1 MLSTCS
7 AESPFGPVGAH
18 PNPGG
23 PMRSRNAIWR
33 ITLAAA
39 LIGAVAAPAAA
50 QPGKDKKEEKKEEKA
65 EKKADKAEEKADK
78 KDEKADKKD
87 EKADEK
93 ADKKDANAEE
103 RQAKRQERR
112 KERRA
117 KIKEK
122 WGDLVK
128 RPEVQNELKK
138 HARRL
143 ARLNRLL
150 ALAVEAKKD
159 DKKKKI
165 EELIEKENK
174 RHETR
179 MAQLKTK
186 GDQK

>member
-1 MLSTCS
+1 MLSERS
-7 AESPFGPVGAH
+7 AESPFGPVRTH
-18 PNPGG
+18 LNPGG
-23 PMRSRNAIWR
+23 SMRSRNALWR
-33 ITLAAA
+33 LTLAAA

-50 QPGKDKKEEKKEEKA
+50 QPGKDKKEERKEKKEERK
-65 EKKADKAEEKADK
+65 EEREQRKEDK
-78 KDEKADKKD
+78 KEAREEAK
-87 EKADEK
+87 EERQE
-93 ADKKDANAEE
+93 NREE
-103 RQAKRQERR
+103 RQAKREERR

-128 RPEVQNELKK
+128 RPEVVNELKK
-138 HARRL
+138 HARRI

-150 ALAVEAKKD
+150 ALAEEAKKD

-174 RHETR
+174 RHEAR